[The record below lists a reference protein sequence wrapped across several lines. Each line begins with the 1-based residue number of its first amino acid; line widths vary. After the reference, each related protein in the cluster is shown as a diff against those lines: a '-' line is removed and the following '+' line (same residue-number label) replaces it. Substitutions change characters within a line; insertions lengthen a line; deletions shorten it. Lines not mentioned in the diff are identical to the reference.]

1 MSNYPLA
8 TSTWD
13 NKELEAIQSIIDS
26 DNYTMGNQVSKF
38 EHDFGKFINRKYCLM
53 VSSGSAANLISI
65 ASFFYTKN
73 QMLKKGDEVITQGGL
88 IGSISKVSEHEVT
101 IDFGDNISI
110 KAVKS
115 TLASVKSK

>member
-1 MSNYPLA
+1 
-8 TSTWD
+8 
-13 NKELEAIQSIIDS
+13 
-26 DNYTMGNQVSKF
+26 
-38 EHDFGKFINRKYCLM
+38 M
-53 VSSGSAANLISI
+53 VNAV
-65 ASFFYTKN
+65 
-73 QMLKKGDEVITQGGL
+73 KKGDEVITQGGL